1 MNINDNSGYLTGGL
15 NNENEIDKLFGDI
28 DQDADINKINE
39 IVLNKFKEILA
50 RVLYWWTKTRTK
62 YLIFNLIWNIIL
74 TIKKAT

>member
-39 IVLNKFKEILA
+39 IVLNKFKEK
-50 RVLYWWTKTRTK
+50 VEKE
-62 YLIFNLIWNIIL
+62 
-74 TIKKAT
+74 